1 MLEKKSILS
10 TLFAAFKVIFV
21 VFVFSRMYV
30 PILIIVY
37 QSFNASANSRT
48 PLLWGGFTLD
58 NYKAI
63 FTDRQLYV
71 SILDSLLVAFW
82 TTLIATVFGLF
93 ACIGIHALNKKA
105 RKTRDFLNEIP
116 MLSSDIVIGICR
128 RIVFS
133 LLRPIFPKVFGFTSR
148 LIAHV
153 FFTVPY
159 VIRMVLPKLD
169 QSDESLFEAAI
180 DLGCPPVKS
189 LFKVI
194 IPSLTTA
201 ILRGALIAFTL
212 SIDDF
217 VISFY
222 TQGNGFTNFSNYVY
236 SSYTKKNFS
245 AGSYAFNAL
254 LTFVT
259 LLLVLLISLRS
270 AKKKEKN
277 LLLKRQKTK

>member
-1 MLEKKSILS
+1 MPVVLEVCRSN
-10 TLFAAFKVIFV
+10 VICC
-21 VFVFSRMYV
+21 
-30 PILIIVY
+30 L
-37 QSFNASANSRT
+37 Q
-48 PLLWGGFTLD
+48 
-58 NYKAI
+58 
-63 FTDRQLYV
+63 
-71 SILDSLLVAFW
+71 
-82 TTLIATVFGLF
+82 
-93 ACIGIHALNKKA
+93 H
-105 RKTRDFLNEIP
+105 
-116 MLSSDIVIGICR
+116 
-128 RIVFS
+128 
-133 LLRPIFPKVFGFTSR
+133 
-148 LIAHV
+148 
-153 FFTVPY
+153 FF
-159 VIRMVLPKLD
+159 
-169 QSDESLFEAAI
+169 
-180 DLGCPPVKS
+180 
-189 LFKVI
+189 FKVI

-277 LLLKRQKTK
+277 RLLKRQKTK